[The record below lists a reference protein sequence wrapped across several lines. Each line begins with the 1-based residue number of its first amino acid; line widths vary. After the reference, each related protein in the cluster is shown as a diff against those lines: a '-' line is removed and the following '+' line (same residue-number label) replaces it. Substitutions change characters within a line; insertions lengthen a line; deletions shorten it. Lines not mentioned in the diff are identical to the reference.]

1 MGDPRHLRDLGRS
14 QGVHFTFPFLWI
26 LSKIIPRHLHPVLSI
41 HNSHCR
47 AYGEHSCYENLM
59 RAGGYFKL
67 RCLVWPFTTT
77 RTCSVLLPRFNV
89 QKTGGPD
96 LEASRAASVSRDQ
109 TYLVRLR
116 QSLKMQPLPPRGEWE
131 TQLKPQEDLVD
142 RLSPSAFES
151 HRI

>member
-1 MGDPRHLRDLGRS
+1 MRQDQGAWRMEERLRMGDPRHLRDLGRS

-47 AYGEHSCYENLM
+47 AYGEYSCYENLM

-89 QKTGGPD
+89 QKTGSPD
-96 LEASRAASVSRDQ
+96 LEAWGLGGSQCFQGSNIPSQAKTELKNAA
-109 TYLVRLR
+109 TA
-116 QSLKMQPLPPRGEWE
+116 
-131 TQLKPQEDLVD
+131 T
-142 RLSPSAFES
+142 
-151 HRI
+151 